1 MPDQISPI
9 TVQAV
14 SESNYKLVS
23 EMGILESQR
32 NVKSTNGILEVALA
46 NSLQRMQTLDVGEAA
61 AISGVIRSDLTPH
74 IATLAGAVSSLR
86 TLLAGTNTGQPSE

>member
-46 NSLQRMQTLDVGEAA
+46 NSLQRMQTMDIGEAA
-61 AISGVIRSDLTPH
+61 AISNVVRTDLSPQL
-74 IATLAGAVSSLR
+74 ATLGAAIAGLR
-86 TLLAGTNTGQPSE
+86 GLIAGTVATTPNT